1 MLPAI
6 GIILTRPV
14 QQAQAL
20 ARSIE
25 AAGARAI
32 IFPALEIIPR
42 APDPADQAKVNAAE
56 MAIFISANAV
66 KYGLQYAV
74 VPREIPVAAI
84 GAATA
89 AALKQAGYQNIIVPL
104 QGADSEALLAT
115 PAMQD
120 VAGKRIA
127 IFRGVGGRE
136 TLRDTLRQRGAK
148 VEYIECYT
156 RRRPDV
162 APDVV
167 SRLLARDDIA
177 AIQALSRE
185 TMENFCT
192 MIGDKG
198 VALLRHTPLFAPHAA
213 ILEGARMLGFSEG
226 ILTEF
231 GDAGLLAALEQRLGQ
246 Q

>member
-6 GIILTRPV
+6 GIVLTRPV

-25 AAGARAI
+25 AAGGRAI
-32 IFPALEIIPR
+32 IFPALEIIPKTS
-42 APDPADQAKVNAAE
+42 DPADQAKIDAADI
-56 MAIFISANAV
+56 AIFISANAV
-66 KYGLQYAV
+66 EYGLRYATL
-74 VPREIPVAAI
+74 PHDTHLAAI
-84 GAATA
+84 GNATA
-89 AALKQAGYQNIIVPL
+89 TALRQAGYKNIAVPT

-115 PAMQD
+115 PALLN
-120 VAGKRIA
+120 VTGKHIA

-167 SRLLARDDIA
+167 SSLLARDDIA

-185 TMENFCT
+185 TLENFYN

-198 VALLRHTPLFAPHAA
+198 VALLRYKPLFAPHAA
-213 ILEGARMLGFSEG
+213 ILEGARILGFSEG
-226 ILTEF
+226 VLVEF
-231 GDAGLLAALEQRLGQ
+231 GDAGLLAALEQRFGQ
-246 Q
+246 A

>member
-6 GIILTRPV
+6 GIVLTRPI

-20 ARSIE
+20 ARLIE
-25 AAGARAI
+25 AAGGRAI

-42 APDPADQAKVNAAE
+42 TPDPADQTKVDAAD

-66 KYGLQYAV
+66 EYGLQYAAV
-74 VPREIPVAAI
+74 SRGTPVAAI

-89 AALKQAGYQNIIVPL
+89 TALEQAGYHNIIVPL

-115 PAMQD
+115 PALRD

-162 APDVV
+162 AADVV
-167 SRLLARDDIA
+167 SSLLARDDIA

-185 TMENFCT
+185 TLENFCT

-198 VALLRHTPLFAPHAA
+198 VALLRHTPLFAPHPA
-213 ILEGARMLGFSEG
+213 ILEGARRLGFSEG
-226 ILTEF
+226 IVTEF
-231 GDAGLLAALEQRLGQ
+231 GDAGLLAALEQRFGQ
-246 Q
+246 P